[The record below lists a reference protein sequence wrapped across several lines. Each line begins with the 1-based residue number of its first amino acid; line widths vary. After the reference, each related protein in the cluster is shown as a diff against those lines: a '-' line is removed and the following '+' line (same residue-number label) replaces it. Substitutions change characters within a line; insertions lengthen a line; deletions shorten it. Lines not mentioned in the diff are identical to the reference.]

1 MRARGWDVDVQSAM
15 NEHRWTMSD
24 SFWWEQWNKS
34 GTNPFAP
41 SPTYIH
47 ILADKRPYFSMSD
60 LPIPSVSRMWMWWAI
75 PTETG
80 PSEEGQPCL
89 ITNVKPRWHLAQLI
103 SWGKH
108 TANDQFYSRHGS
120 GTQLI
125 LGHQIHWQCCGFPHL
140 RPYRMQFLHQSFTS
154 IIWCI

>member
-1 MRARGWDVDVQSAM
+1 MFKAPWM
-15 NEHRWTMSD
+15 NTD
-24 SFWWEQWNKS
+24 GQWVILFGENN
-34 GTNPFAP
+34 GTNPEQIRLRHLP
-41 SPTYIH
+41 HTSTYIH
-47 ILADKRPYFSMSD
+47 ILADKRPYFSMSG